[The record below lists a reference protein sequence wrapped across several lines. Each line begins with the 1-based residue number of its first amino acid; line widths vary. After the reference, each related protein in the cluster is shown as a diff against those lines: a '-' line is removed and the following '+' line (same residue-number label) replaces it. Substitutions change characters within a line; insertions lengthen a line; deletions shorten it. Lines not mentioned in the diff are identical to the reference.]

1 MPLSFLGFDPHL
13 FGYLDTWSLR
23 SLAMCLTN
31 ELGIP
36 ICFKHLQ
43 HITKDLGLRSKTPK
57 IEQLDGGDYE
67 QGKEQ
72 VENYKQLLLLL
83 KEAFRYPLSE

>member
-1 MPLSFLGFDPHL
+1 
-13 FGYLDTWSLR
+13 
-23 SLAMCLTN
+23 MCLTN

-43 HITKDLGLRSKTPK
+43 HITKDLGLRSKRPK
-57 IEQLDGGDYE
+57 IELLHGGDYE

-72 VENYKQLLLLL
+72 VENYKEVASAL
-83 KEAFRYPLSE
+83 KKSFSISFQ